1 MIGFKVQTFWETHK
15 NLRNLPHALYIFL
28 VNVKT
33 MRRIFSNFVCYS
45 KVLKVLKISF
55 KKDFLTF
62 FVTVFSTYTATG
74 PHFST
79 GTVSQI
85 LFVTSLGTVFST
97 VSQTSFSTILQTVA
111 GTELASLAVSYP
123 GNLSDSYPEN
133 SVNSVVEF

>member
-1 MIGFKVQTFWETHK
+1 MKIRK
-15 NLRNLPHALYIFL
+15 N
-28 VNVKT
+28 VED
-33 MRRIFSNFVCYS
+33 RI
-45 KVLKVLKISF
+45 
-55 KKDFLTF
+55 DF
-62 FVTVFSTYTATG
+62 TYTVTG

-79 GTVSQI
+79 DTVSQI

-133 SVNSVVEF
+133 SLNSYSKFLSAQILI

>member
-1 MIGFKVQTFWETHK
+1 MESQIFVNIGK
-15 NLRNLPHALYIFL
+15 N
-28 VNVKT
+28 VDD
-33 MRRIFSNFVCYS
+33 RI
-45 KVLKVLKISF
+45 
-55 KKDFLTF
+55 DF
-62 FVTVFSTYTATG
+62 TYTVTG

-79 GTVSQI
+79 DTVSQM
-85 LFVTSLGTVFST
+85 LFVTSFGTVFST